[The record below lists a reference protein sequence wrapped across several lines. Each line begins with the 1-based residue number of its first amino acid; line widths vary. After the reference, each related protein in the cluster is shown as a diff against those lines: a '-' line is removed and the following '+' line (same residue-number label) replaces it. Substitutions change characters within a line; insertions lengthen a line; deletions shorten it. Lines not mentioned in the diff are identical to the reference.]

1 MRVMNSCLCALT
13 LLGVLS
19 ACSPSG
25 GVVIERAS
33 GGISFAASDL
43 ETEQGAK
50 AVLVQ
55 IESDIRELCRD
66 QRLGQNQSDCVDSM
80 LSSTVRE
87 INSPNLT
94 AAYQARKR

>member
-1 MRVMNSCLCALT
+1 MRVMNWCLCALT
-13 LLGVLS
+13 LIGGLS

-33 GGISFAASDL
+33 GGITFAASDL

-50 AVLVQ
+50 AVLDQ
-55 IESDIRELCRD
+55 MEADISELCRD
-66 QRLGQNQSDCVDSM
+66 QRSGQPQSDCVDSM
-80 LSSTVRE
+80 LSSMVRE
-87 INSPNLT
+87 VNSPNLT